1 MQGSMPSQA
10 RRHCRHGCCRRDR
23 RDDTASP
30 STRPQICTVHC
41 KVSWFPMLAARRKL
55 AGSGYQDLLGGW
67 MDAQTSVNSGVAPR
81 SVTLAR
87 RRLRIAL
94 LLCATMITIYFGFM
108 ALFAFDKPL
117 LGTVL
122 APGLSLCIVLGP
134 LVIISSFLLCLIY
147 VLWANR
153 VFDPS
158 LRDLER

>member
-1 MQGSMPSQA
+1 
-10 RRHCRHGCCRRDR
+10 
-23 RDDTASP
+23 
-30 STRPQICTVHC
+30 
-41 KVSWFPMLAARRKL
+41 
-55 AGSGYQDLLGGW
+55 
-67 MDAQTSVNSGVAPR
+67 MDAQTSVNSGVVPR
-81 SVTLAR
+81 SVTLAS

-117 LGTVL
+117 LGPVL

-134 LVIISSFLLCLIY
+134 LVIVSSFLLCLIY

-153 VFDPS
+153 VFDAS